1 MKVVIKYLILSLKN
15 VLDFNKQ
22 QKGKRLKVLAAKQM
36 LQMLLLPIA
45 LAQIK
50 SDSTSENLPNEI
62 HQTTYSL

>member
-1 MKVVIKYLILSLKN
+1 MKVVIKYLILWKN

-36 LQMLLLPIA
+36 LQMLLLLIS

-62 HQTTYSL
+62 HQTTYLL

>member
-1 MKVVIKYLILSLKN
+1 MKVVIKYLILWKN
-15 VLDFNKQ
+15 FLDFNKQ